1 MSVALMHIVC
11 CLQEYE
17 MNSYKYRS
25 ALGKPEINSKSLEF
39 LTLAEAVESKV
50 L

>member
-1 MSVALMHIVC
+1 MSVTLMQIVC

-25 ALGKPEINSKSLEF
+25 ALGKPEINSKNLECI
-39 LTLAEAVESKV
+39 TLAEAVENKV